1 MSEIKNTPYV
11 SDNKSVELK
20 LTDFDY
26 SYQQDDLMLVGD
38 ALIDEKGL
46 ISQHLESANNFYEN
60 GIRQIIT
67 QGFKIEREI
76 VNRRSA
82 TAEDK
87 EIEWIH
93 CEVIP
98 TNVTLTR
105 PDTFLFTTGKR
116 KLLLP
121 TQALVQEKF
130 YSGGLSFSCKV
141 KATAHLK
148 NGSTLERTD
157 DVKSFQISK
166 VPIIKGSIMCNTY
179 NQSKEALMKMGEDPS
194 DAGGY
199 FVVRGEWAVDCT
211 ENIKYND
218 PRIYINEGYGKS
230 RARCEYISK
239 PGDTYQNSDM
249 LLIRFFNDNT
259 LTIEIARDK
268 LSKVQIPFYMLFRAM
283 GWSSDKDMM
292 DWIVYDYDNDANKHL
307 LNYLI
312 EAMNAKYAKV
322 NYKDIYD
329 QMAVIKGIVDM
340 VPEDMF
346 KRYELKTKPENYHNA
361 IKDVLRI
368 FDVHC
373 LPHIGMTSDA
383 RHEKL
388 KYLALLIRK
397 LILVWLRHIPQ
408 TDRDSYRNKRIHA
421 AGENYAKTFKTYFN
435 QTVVMPIKRRMIKD
449 FNSSTFSQV
458 NLSNLVKSAIYA
470 EEFERLIVQTIISGT
485 KSSLK
490 IKRKTVVNRLGTQL
504 LNRKNQLNVL
514 ATMRQISATNADSA
528 KQSARASEMRRVH
541 MSQVGYVCVAHSP
554 PEGEKVGINK
564 QMAIYNFIAPASSS
578 EVLKR
583 LLLDDDDIIKDDGK
597 LTPMRIFNDNLARVY
612 VNGHLMGYTE
622 DSIHVVNKYRQ
633 KRRRL
638 EINPYTTVY
647 WDNVQDEVHFYVDV
661 GRSCRVMMIVYNN
674 KRDKA
679 LFGNSE
685 QVKSNTPNDE
695 SKSKAKRG
703 GKSRKKKVGANEPF
717 KQGLAITVNDIS
729 LMYQGKKTLD
739 DLLREQKIEYV
750 TAEEQEN
757 YYLCPNFDQL
767 SKDRN
772 NELKE
777 YTHCDIPQ
785 AILGITALTTPF
797 GNHNQAPRVTYQTAQ
812 AKQTCGYYALNWPF
826 RIDKETFLQY
836 VNEKPLVLTAANKYL
851 FPNGNNVMVAIACYT
866 GYNQEDSLI
875 INKAAIERGLF
886 DGSKFTYYKTDLE
899 QKEELG
905 NPDASK
911 TDGLKSANYE
921 KLVNGVVQ
929 PGTHLQADDV
939 IVGKY
944 MPIPKGKDEKYLY
957 IDRSLTYKHQEEA
970 IVQRSL
976 VERNEDGT
984 KFAKVS
990 LRKIRPVAT
999 GDKFCKLPQSEVLT
1013 NQGWIQLKDL
1023 DITKAKVA
1031 TMDPQTFELKYVYA
1045 TEKYE
1050 FDYDSKVDGK
1060 MYHLKSQQLYMVC
1073 TPNHKNFIK
1082 PREHKTPKPFQFVKA
1097 KDMAGKRVRFKKD
1110 CVNNQR
1116 EATYINLKDD
1126 DGNNHRYPI
1135 NSYLKLLGM
1144 FISDGWVK
1152 DTSIML
1158 SMKKQRKVDYVNQ
1171 IANDLNKSFTY
1182 LNNAYK
1188 FCIGRRTLPGIYE
1201 QFKTLSVGALNKHLP
1216 KNIWKLGQENCR
1228 ALLDGLMNGDGNIN
1242 SNNSWGY
1249 WTSSQVLADEVQRL
1263 ALHAGYSAC
1272 ITIGHPAGQETFI
1285 RGRSIK
1291 SVNDCY
1297 SVRIVKSKNEP
1308 QINHGHVHQQKI
1320 QDEKFID
1327 YVGKVMCIE
1336 VPETHLFYCR
1346 EDKLSPP
1353 CWTGN
1358 SSRSGY
1364 F

>member
-361 IKDVLRI
+361 IKDVMRI

-397 LILVWLRHIPQ
+397 VILVWLRHIPQ

-583 LLLDDDDIIKDDGK
+583 LLLDDDDIIKDNGK

-622 DSIHVVNKYRQ
+622 DSIQVVNKYRQ

-685 QVKSNTPNDE
+685 QVKSTASDNSD

-703 GKSRKKKVGANEPF
+703 GRSRKKKVGANEPF
-717 KQGLAITVNDIS
+717 KQGLAITADDIS

-999 GDKFCKLPQSEVLT
+999 GDKFCTDRSHDVLT
-1013 NQGWIQLKDL
+1013 STGWKNISNISLTD
-1023 DITKAKVA
+1023 KVA
-1031 TMDPQTFELKYVYA
+1031 TLNHDTGCLEWHNPTNVYSFEHKGEMYEIKNNLISLK
-1045 TEKYE
+1045 TTTNH
-1050 FDYDSKVDGK
+1050 K
-1060 MYHLKSQQLYMVC
+1060 MYVKRSSNGQYNLEEASDVYNNKVWYKRWAKNENNELTTFTLPEITLPWRSSNRTYEETEYDMDMWLTFLGIYLAEGHIDNARNIRISAHKQRVKNKLDTILESMNIPITIYPSEPDYYYIK
-1073 TPNHKNFIK
+1073 NHQISN
-1082 PREHKTPKPFQFVKA
+1082 
-1097 KDMAGKRVRFKKD
+1097 
-1110 CVNNQR
+1110 
-1116 EATYINLKDD
+1116 
-1126 DGNNHRYPI
+1126 
-1135 NSYLKLLGM
+1135 YLKQFGKANDKHIPHWCKCMGKNNSLSLLNGLLLG
-1144 FISDGWVK
+1144 DGYH
-1152 DTSIML
+1152 DT
-1158 SMKKQRKVDYVNQ
+1158 RKGSWEYYTNSQ
-1171 IANDLNKSFTY
+1171 LLAND
-1182 LNNAYK
+1182 
-1188 FCIGRRTLPGIYE
+1188 
-1201 QFKTLSVGALNKHLP
+1201 
-1216 KNIWKLGQENCR
+1216 
-1228 ALLDGLMNGDGNIN
+1228 
-1242 SNNSWGY
+1242 
-1249 WTSSQVLADEVQRL
+1249 VQLL
-1263 ALHAGYSAC
+1263 ALMTEQSATIKVKNVAG
-1272 ITIGHPAGQETFI
+1272 EEVK
-1285 RGRSIK
+1285 IK
-1291 SVNDCY
+1291 GNKTKRTSNQY
-1297 SVRIVKSKNEP
+1297 RIYISKYKPVMEP
-1308 QINHGHVHQQKI
+1308 SSYYRNHEERLHDDFDGTV
-1320 QDEKFID
+1320 
-1327 YVGKVMCIE
+1327 YCIE
-1336 VPETHLFYCR
+1336 VPNHIFMIKRDNKY
-1346 EDKLSPP
+1346 